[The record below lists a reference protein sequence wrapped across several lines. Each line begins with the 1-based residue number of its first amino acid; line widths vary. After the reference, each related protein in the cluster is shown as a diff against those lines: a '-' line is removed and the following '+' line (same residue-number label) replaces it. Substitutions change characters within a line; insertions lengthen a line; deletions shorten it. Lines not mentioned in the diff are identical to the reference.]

1 MEGGEGVTSQM
12 ATKEMTHKATGQ
24 WTTQG
29 PWRAVL
35 RQAAKPDEAAKLY
48 EAAKPD
54 EAAEPDEAAKP
65 D

>member
-1 MEGGEGVTSQM
+1 M
-12 ATKEMTHKATGQ
+12 ATKEMTHEATGQ

-29 PWRAVL
+29 PWRALL
-35 RQAAKPDEAAKLY
+35 RHAAKPDEAAKLY